1 MNNISNN
8 ECFYVI
14 IVFLLTQMESDEYR
28 QAKAD
33 SRTHRVPRRNNR
45 LTRTE
50 MSPAAE
56 ASSEEENTTPRRQRP
71 RRTPRSKNNTPRDVG
86 PVPLPSSKLPE
97 KSGVHGG
104 PLRQSGESM
113 SRTLVGSPS
122 GCNVSRKSLRE
133 ISRKKMDELRASVV
147 CIKIDMYTLL
157 SI

>member
-1 MNNISNN
+1 MDA
-8 ECFYVI
+8 
-14 IVFLLTQMESDEYR
+14 DEYR

-33 SRTHRVPRRNNR
+33 SRAHRVPRRNNR

-71 RRTPRSKNNTPRDVG
+71 RRQQRTPRSKNNTPRDVG

-97 KSGVHGG
+97 KSSVHGG

-113 SRTLVGSPS
+113 SRTLVGSPT

-133 ISRKKMDELRASVV
+133 ISRKKVDELRASVV
-147 CIKIDMYTLL
+147 CLSVDMYTFF